1 MEWSIQQN
9 WRLLVIKTDCLH
21 AVSECLAEEGVL
33 VDSQIFYGF
42 NGCPTVQGIRFVP
55 RRANEPTHA
64 GAGFVARETGDM
76 FG

>member
-33 VDSQIFYGF
+33 VDRVRFFMDSMG
-42 NGCPTVQGIRFVP
+42 VQQSKVFDLFL
-55 RRANEPTHA
+55 EPTHA